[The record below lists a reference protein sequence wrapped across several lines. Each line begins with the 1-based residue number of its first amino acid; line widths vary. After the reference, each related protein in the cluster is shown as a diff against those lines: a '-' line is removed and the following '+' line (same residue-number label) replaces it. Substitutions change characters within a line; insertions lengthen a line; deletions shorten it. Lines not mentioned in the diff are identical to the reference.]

1 MISAPGMEAIAS
13 LSAASF
19 LTSLLTAALGI
30 GGGLG
35 LLSVMPSFMPMV
47 AVVPLHG
54 VTQLVSNASRFVFDY
69 RQADTR
75 LLPAY
80 LAGAILGTAAGY
92 FCIGRMPDLYLSA
105 ALGGFILLCTWTSL
119 VKKLGK
125 LLTSFFSIAFI
136 QTFLSLFVASVG
148 LISQPV
154 LIKQGLPKNRV
165 IVTHAMQMSVLHG
178 LKVFAFVA
186 AGFPF
191 LHYWQIATVMIA
203 ASAAGTYFGGF
214 FRDRIPEKLGIIGL
228 KAGITF
234 FACKMIADAALQSRT
249 PMIVASGVV
258 AVATLAYLTWTY
270 RAAGSTSGGHHHV
283 SLAAID
289 LLEAEWRVAETNA
302 RIERQR
308 QLIQKLGYEKQDV
321 TSARIV
327 FDSLCVSLS
336 LHLQQRRQLLAIQNA
351 KAA

>member
-1 MISAPGMEAIAS
+1 MEAIVS

-19 LTSLLTAALGI
+19 LTSLLTAAVGI

-35 LLSVMPSFMPMV
+35 LLSVMPSFMPMA

-69 RQADTR
+69 RQADTG

-92 FCIGRMPDLYLSA
+92 FFIGSMPDLYLSA

-154 LIKQGLPKNRV
+154 LIKQGLPKDRV

-191 LHYWQIATVMIA
+191 LHYWQLAAVMIA

-214 FRDRIPEKLGIIGL
+214 FRDRIPEKLGVIGL

-234 FACKMIADAALQSRT
+234 FACKMIVDATVQGGP
-249 PMIVASGVV
+249 PMIAATGIV
-258 AVATLAYLTWTY
+258 AVATLAYAAWTY
-270 RAAGSTSGGHHHV
+270 GAAANTRTAQHQISLRA
-283 SLAAID
+283 IE
-289 LLEAEWRVAETNA
+289 LLEAEWGVAETNA

-308 QLIQKLGYEKQDV
+308 QLIEKLGYEGRDV
-321 TSARIV
+321 TSAQIV

-336 LHLQQRRQLLAIQNA
+336 LYLQHQYRLLAIQNA